1 MTEQLLK
8 DYLLHYNLNIYPEF
22 IITDINSHLG
32 GVIFCESE
40 DVLFG
45 EFKQHHIDMLDLLVF
60 VYETK
65 GGDK

>member
-8 DYLLHYNLNIYPEF
+8 DYLLHHNLNTFPEF

-32 GVIFCESE
+32 SVIFCESE

-45 EFKQHHIDMLDLLVF
+45 GFEQHHIDMLDLLVF

-65 GGDK
+65 REEE